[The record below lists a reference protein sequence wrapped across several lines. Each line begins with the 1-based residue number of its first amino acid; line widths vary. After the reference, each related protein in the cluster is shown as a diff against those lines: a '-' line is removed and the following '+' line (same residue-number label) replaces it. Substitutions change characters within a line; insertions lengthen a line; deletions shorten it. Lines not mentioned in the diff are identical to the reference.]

1 MPGDPVTQLDARG
14 SRWWH
19 RLRPGEWVLIA
30 FFLYGVARV
39 ALGPSGKLYLTA
51 IPRLDLIGILLGV
64 VTYRLGVEYRSKPWP
79 ADNAHGSSLHNVM
92 LVPFVG
98 TALIGGWIA
107 FRKTTPPSYDEYGG
121 FFAPL
126 ALRMAHFGFTAL
138 IALSVVFFLWFSQG
152 LRQKTNEP
160 LPFVMGKR
168 LLAAIRDW
176 LPVLGL
182 IQSYGLMGAFL
193 ERAYVA
199 DQDALL
205 ARIDRLIFF
214 GHDPTL
220 LTEKLIT
227 PLLSEWA
234 AACYVCYAF
243 VYPLVLGAVYMLRP
257 PKAFQEMTFVVCLT
271 LGSGYILY
279 TLVPAKGPIFTQTYS
294 VSLNLYYTA
303 WAKEQL
309 MDATRIPRDCF
320 PSLHTASS
328 LVLLWGALRH
338 VRKLGLVL
346 APIII
351 SIPFACVYLRYHYAI
366 DVIAGGVLALG
377 VTTLAKRLRIWEPE
391 KQAQPEPIPIGPPAS
406 AVAPVALE
414 EPRE

>member
-1 MPGDPVTQLDARG
+1 L
-14 SRWWH
+14 WH

-30 FFLYGVARV
+30 FFLYGVARTL
-39 ALGPSGKLYLTA
+39 LGPSGKLFLTA

-79 ADNAHGSSLHNVM
+79 ADDTSSSATLHNVM

-98 TALIGGWIA
+98 TALVGGWIA

-138 IALSVVFFLWFSQG
+138 IAMSVVFFLWFSQG
-152 LRQKTNEP
+152 LRQKTGEALP
-160 LPFVMGKR
+160 LVMGKR
-168 LLAAIRDW
+168 LFAAIRDW

-182 IQSYGLMGAFL
+182 IQAYGLMGAFL

-199 DQDALL
+199 DQDVLL
-205 ARIDRLIFF
+205 AQIDRWIFF

-220 LTEKLIT
+220 LAEKIIS

-338 VRKLGLVL
+338 VRKLGLIL

-366 DVIAGGVLALG
+366 DVIAGAALALA
-377 VTTLAKRLRIWEPE
+377 VTTLAKRLRIWVPEPTV
-391 KQAQPEPIPIGPPAS
+391 QPEPVAL
-406 AVAPVALE
+406 APVAAPVLDE
-414 EPRE
+414 APLVCPTPTRPPEKPE

>member
-1 MPGDPVTQLDARG
+1 MDKTRSSL
-14 SRWWH
+14 WH
-19 RLRPGEWVLIA
+19 RLRPGEWVLVA
-30 FFLYGVARV
+30 FFLYGCARM

-51 IPRLDLIGILLGV
+51 IPRLDLVGILLGV
-64 VTYRLGVEYRSKPWP
+64 VTYRLGVEYRSKSWP
-79 ADNAHGSSLHNVM
+79 KEADGKDGSTLHNVM

-98 TALIGGWIA
+98 TALICGWIDY
-107 FRKTTPPSYDEYGG
+107 RKTTPPSFDEYGG
-121 FFAPL
+121 IFAPL

-138 IALSVVFFLWFSQG
+138 IAFSVVFFLWFSQG
-152 LRQKTNEP
+152 LRQKTNESLP
-160 LPFVMGKR
+160 LVMGRR

-182 IQSYGLMGAFL
+182 IQAYGLMGAFL
-193 ERAYVA
+193 ERAYIA

-205 ARIDRLIFF
+205 ARIDRWIFF

-220 LTEKLIT
+220 LAEKIIT
-227 PLLSEWA
+227 PWLSEWA

-243 VYPLVLGAVYMLRP
+243 IYPLVLGAVYMLRP

-279 TLVPAKGPIFTQTYS
+279 TLVPATGPIFNQQYS

-338 VRKLGLVL
+338 VRRLGLVL
-346 APIII
+346 APIVL

-366 DVIAGGVLALG
+366 DVIAGATLALA
-377 VTTLAKRLRIWEPE
+377 VTTLAKRLRIWVPE
-391 KQAQPEPIPIGPPAS
+391 ETRQPEPLAIDAELAPAP
-406 AVAPVALE
+406 APAKDGTE
-414 EPRE
+414 